1 MALQYNNAAR
11 RQAVSTD
18 PGRLD
23 RRVTLQAPY
32 QGRDENGAW
41 VTQWVNVATVWASK
55 RAQTGQRTFAA
66 EDKQAIDLVIFR
78 IRHRLDVQ
86 NYWRLVNGNN
96 VFEIIPPLEEL
107 GRRHFLDLT
116 CRGVNQTIGAGIDVL
131 LLEGT
136 SGNEFLTLEDDTPLL
151 LEAST

>member
-1 MALQYNNAAR
+1 MSLQAQGN
-11 RQAVSTD
+11 TD

-32 QGRDENGAW
+32 QDRDENGASIP
-41 VTQWVNVATVWASK
+41 TWVNIADVWAAKSD
-55 RAQTGQRTFAA
+55 QTGQRTFAA
-66 EDKQAIDLVIFR
+66 EDKQAIETVAFR

-107 GRRHFLDLT
+107 GRRHFLNLT
-116 CRGVNQTIGAGIDVL
+116 CRAVNQKTGSGLDVL
-131 LLEGT
+131 LLEGS
-136 SGNEFLTLEDDTPLL
+136 SGSSFLELEDGTPLI
-151 LEAST
+151 LEAA